1 MFLWLQATAQMEER
15 LLEII
20 THCSPE
26 SSLPFADGVLGFIQ
40 HQLVELVRDCLDKSQ
55 RGLVTSM
62 YFAEL
67 QEKLEK
73 LLHEVRTRTA
83 DVFTLAKMPSMLASI
98 IASNVYN
105 RPNLFLHFD
114 FKHQLIG
121 FHM

>member
-1 MFLWLQATAQMEER
+1 M
-15 LLEII
+15 
-20 THCSPE
+20 
-26 SSLPFADGVLGFIQ
+26 
-40 HQLVELVRDCLDKSQ
+40 
-55 RGLVTSM
+55 TSM

-83 DVFTLAKMPSMLASI
+83 DVFTLAKMPCMLASI

-121 FHM
+121 CHM